1 MRNMK
6 SIERVALL
14 IGFLLIAIGIAYYFF
29 VSVPRRDMAIEQKD
43 CLELG
48 QKTAAIDEKHLTKFT
63 ADYAYVP
70 KLKTCVY
77 KSQFTPDLTYK
88 GIKDLYTSKVLA
100 SCIVDPKTDEPIGNS
115 KSCEEYDRL
124 DTKLFK

>member
-1 MRNMK
+1 MNETQK
-6 SIERVALL
+6 TIALF
-14 IGFLLIAIGIAYYFF
+14 GFLLIAAGVAYYFF

-70 KLKTCVY
+70 ELKTCAY
-77 KSQFTPDLTYK
+77 KSQFTPDLTYE
-88 GIKDLYTSKVLA
+88 GIKDLYTSKILA

-115 KSCEEYDRL
+115 KSCEEYNRL